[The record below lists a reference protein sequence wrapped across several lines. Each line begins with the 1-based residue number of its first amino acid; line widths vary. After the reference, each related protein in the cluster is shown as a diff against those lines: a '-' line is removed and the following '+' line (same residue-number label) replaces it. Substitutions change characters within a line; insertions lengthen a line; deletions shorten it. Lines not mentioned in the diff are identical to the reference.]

1 MAAVPLPWS
10 LIEAFIGVADAGSLT
25 RAASALGVS
34 QPTLS
39 RQIQTLEDQLGVT
52 LFVRHARGLTLSER
66 GVELLASARQVDH
79 HVDQFLRRATGMRAE
94 PEGSVRIS
102 AAEPIAAHV
111 LNPAFRELRR
121 SFAQISIELVADN
134 SVASLS
140 RREADIA
147 VRMVRPVQLDL
158 VAKRLGTIPVALY
171 ASADYLAVHG
181 QPRGIDD
188 VDDHTLI
195 GFDRDDYWLAAVTS
209 MGLRADH
216 FRFRSDSILVQIE
229 AARAGVGIAALHTNL
244 ARRHPELIPVL
255 PHVAL
260 PALEVWLVVHQDLR
274 GDPAVRAVLAA
285 LEATLREYLAS

>member
-1 MAAVPLPWS
+1 MSLPWS

-25 RAASALGVS
+25 GAAGALGLS

-39 RQIQTLEDQLGVT
+39 RQIQALEEHLGVT

-66 GVELLASARQVDH
+66 GVELLASARQVDQQ
-79 HVDQFLRRATGMRAE
+79 VDEFLRRATGMRAE

-102 AAEPIAAHV
+102 AAEPIAVHV

-121 SFAQISIELVADN
+121 SFAQISIEIVADN

-147 VRMVRPVQLDL
+147 VRMMRPVQLDL
-158 VAKRLGTIPVALY
+158 VAKRLGAIPIALY
-171 ASADYLAVHG
+171 ASAEYIAVHG
-181 QPRGIDD
+181 QPGGIDD
-188 VDDHTLI
+188 VDEHTLI
-195 GFDRDDYWLAAVTS
+195 GFDRDDYWLAAVAR
-209 MGLRADH
+209 MGLRPEH

-229 AARAGVGIAALHTNL
+229 AARAGVGIAALHVNL
-244 ARRHPELIPVL
+244 ARRHPDLVPVL
-255 PHVAL
+255 PGLAL
-260 PALEVWLVVHQDLR
+260 PDLEVWLVVHQDLR

-285 LEATLREYLAS
+285 LEHTLREYLSG